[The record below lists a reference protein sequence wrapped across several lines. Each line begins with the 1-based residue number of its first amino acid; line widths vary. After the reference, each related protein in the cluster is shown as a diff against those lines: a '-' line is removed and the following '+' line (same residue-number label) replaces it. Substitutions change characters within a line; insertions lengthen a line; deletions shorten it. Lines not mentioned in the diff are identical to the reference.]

1 MTRRA
6 LTVAHPGMKE
16 RRLAVL
22 EADYYDDETQGDWA
36 FGVAPAR
43 STRTA
48 DWFTP
53 DDIAI
58 TLMES
63 RYGAS

>member
-1 MTRRA
+1 M
-6 LTVAHPGMKE
+6 
-16 RRLAVL
+16 L